1 MSSNHIFVP
10 FLNLYRSAEAN
21 HAVKPVTH
29 QTETLSAGSLQ
40 RMLRP
45 RQSDSRR
52 NAVPHGVLILMLL
65 LDAPQPIWVLT

>member
-1 MSSNHIFVP
+1 
-10 FLNLYRSAEAN
+10 LNLCRSAEAN

-45 RQSDSRR
+45 RQPDSR
-52 NAVPHGVLILMLL
+52 GMLYLM
-65 LDAPQPIWVLT
+65 AC